1 MRAIV
6 MCTICLFVHQ
16 EPYARGSV
24 FMIVTQQT
32 ACGRLTPILHKPPPR
47 DPVWGQPQGQAPLP
61 LLAPSSPGPRHLQ
74 AEDGKCSSELAGQGG
89 HAPCLPLLET
99 RHHMAHGGSRLPSAI
114 AQPGERCPASHPGL
128 EAERPPRIGAQSARP
143 PGHFTPRQNQG
154 VTSRPLSAM
163 IPIMALNTCT
173 VPNSRGARSQAL
185 SL

>member
-1 MRAIV
+1 MAHFTDAGDCYVYYLPLRTPG
-6 MCTICLFVHQ
+6 TICSRQRFYDSDAANSLRETHTHS
-16 EPYARGSV
+16 A
-24 FMIVTQQT
+24 QT
-32 ACGRLTPILHKPPPR
+32 SPTGPSLGAAT
-47 DPVWGQPQGQAPLP
+47 VQAPLP

-154 VTSRPLSAM
+154 VTS
-163 IPIMALNTCT
+163 
-173 VPNSRGARSQAL
+173 
-185 SL
+185 